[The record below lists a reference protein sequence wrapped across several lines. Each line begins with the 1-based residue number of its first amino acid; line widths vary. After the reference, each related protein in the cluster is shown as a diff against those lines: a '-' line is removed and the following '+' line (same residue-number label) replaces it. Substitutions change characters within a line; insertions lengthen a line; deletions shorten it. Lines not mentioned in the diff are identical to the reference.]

1 MAVVYRRVRFGASL
15 HIFKT
20 SSRWTL
26 RCSYSAIIWISNA
39 FHSNTKFIFL
49 PLDGCSQQSGNVR
62 EAVTGLYFKRRN
74 LRSFRRNS
82 SGSRYY
88 FENCFRYYFR
98 CISMLKVCERR
109 LKIIEIRLLIK
120 RELSNGMSVQTML
133 RFCQI
138 RPILFGSFRI
148 HSKLFGSSCIYF
160 ILLGLHLTLVLHLVI
175 RFLLFQSQTIHRKL
189 LRGLKHPDL
198 RETRLPKNAIYL
210 FSCIFILP

>member
-39 FHSNTKFIFL
+39 FHSNTKFIFT

-62 EAVTGLYFKRRN
+62 KAVTGLKAPQLAEFPKEFIWEQILFRKLFPLLFPLYFNVKS
-74 LRSFRRNS
+74 LWASF
-82 SGSRYY
+82 
-88 FENCFRYYFR
+88 E
-98 CISMLKVCERR
+98 
-109 LKIIEIRLLIK
+109 IIEIRLLTK

-138 RPILFGSFRI
+138 RPILFDSFRI